1 MDEALTNRRG
11 PADVSADAAERALDA
26 APQADARSPSLL
38 DTDLF
43 GVFVADDT
51 RILDASDSL
60 LELLGYTRDD
70 LDAGALRLRELTPP
84 EHRLLDERAL
94 RAVLSTGRSAHYE
107 KELVRTDGTRVPVLV
122 GPSLV
127 SRDPVR
133 WSCVVLDLSELR
145 RAEEAQRFLSEAG
158 RLLAATLDTRQT
170 VRTIAY
176 LCVPRL
182 ADWCLVDLVEDDE
195 IRTAETAHRDA
206 ARGGTVRRLKER
218 YPPHP
223 DTPWGAYRVIR
234 TGEPVLRTR
243 LTDDE
248 LESMA
253 RDGEH
258 LRMLRELGAAGTI
271 IVPLTVRGEILGA
284 LTFMAS
290 DERLYDEEDLR
301 LAERFADRA
310 ALAIDNA
317 RLFAATQAEL
327 RERERVRR
335 ALEQTNARL
344 NLLSDAANRL
354 LTSETPRDVVRSL
367 FRQLSAELGLE
378 VYFNYLVDE
387 AAGSRRLRLD
397 SYAGVSVARARQ
409 WEWLS
414 FGEAVSGKAAESRQ
428 RVVAEAIDASEDPL
442 VADLKEMGL
451 TAYACHPLLA
461 HGRLVG
467 TLGLGT
473 REREAFEPD
482 ELSLMQT
489 IADQIA
495 ITLDRASLIA
505 ELRRRADE
513 LARATQSREEL
524 LAVVSHDLRNSLNA
538 ILSYANLM
546 LQQPDGPEHLRQRY
560 LNGIRLA
567 GRWMGHYIQDLL
579 DVAQLDAGGIR
590 IAPETAH
597 VAELVED
604 AMTMLRPL
612 AADREQT
619 LEVELEDGLDA
630 VLVDRT
636 RFVQVL
642 SNLVGNAIKF
652 TPDGGA
658 ITVRARH
665 DADSVRLEVEDN
677 GPGIPPETADAV
689 FERFWQGDA
698 SDPRG
703 AGLGLAIAKRIVEA
717 HGGRIGFTSPPAGGT
732 TFYFTLPKAG

>member
-1 MDEALTNRRG
+1 M
-11 PADVSADAAERALDA
+11 
-26 APQADARSPSLL
+26 
-38 DTDLF
+38 
-43 GVFVADDT
+43 
-51 RILDASDSL
+51 
-60 LELLGYTRDD
+60 
-70 LDAGALRLRELTPP
+70 
-84 EHRLLDERAL
+84 
-94 RAVLSTGRSAHYE
+94 
-107 KELVRTDGTRVPVLV
+107 
-122 GPSLV
+122 
-127 SRDPVR
+127 
-133 WSCVVLDLSELR
+133 
-145 RAEEAQRFLSEAG
+145 
-158 RLLAATLDTRQT
+158 
-170 VRTIAY
+170 
-176 LCVPRL
+176 
-182 ADWCLVDLVEDDE
+182 
-195 IRTAETAHRDA
+195 
-206 ARGGTVRRLKER
+206 
-218 YPPHP
+218 
-223 DTPWGAYRVIR
+223 
-234 TGEPVLRTR
+234 
-243 LTDDE
+243 
-248 LESMA
+248 
-253 RDGEH
+253 
-258 LRMLRELGAAGTI
+258 
-271 IVPLTVRGEILGA
+271 
-284 LTFMAS
+284 
-290 DERLYDEEDLR
+290 
-301 LAERFADRA
+301 
-310 ALAIDNA
+310 DNA
-317 RLFAATQAEL
+317 RLLEAAQAEL

-354 LTSETPRDVVRSL
+354 LTTETPRDVVRSL
-367 FRQLSAELGLE
+367 FRHLSAELGLE

-387 AAGSRRLRLD
+387 SHGGRRLRLD
-397 SYAGVSVARARQ
+397 SYAGVSAERARQ

-414 FGEAVSGKAAESRQ
+414 FGEAVSGRVAESRQ
-428 RVVAEAIDASEDPL
+428 RVVAEAIDASEDTL
-442 VADLKEMGL
+442 VADLREMGL

-473 REREAFEPD
+473 REREAFEAD

-495 ITLDRASLIA
+495 ITLDRASLIG
-505 ELRRRADE
+505 ELRQRAAE
-513 LARATQSREEL
+513 LARATRSREEL
-524 LAVVSHDLRNSLNA
+524 LAVVSHDLRNSLSA

-546 LQQPDGPEHLRQRY
+546 LQQPDGPEHLRERY
-560 LNGIRLA
+560 LKGIRLA

-590 IAPETAH
+590 IAPEPAQ

-612 AADREQT
+612 AADREQR
-619 LEVELEDGLDA
+619 LDVELEDGLPP
-630 VLVDRT
+630 VRVDRT

-658 ITVRARH
+658 ITVRAR
-665 DADSVRLEVEDN
+665 ADNGDVRLEVEDN